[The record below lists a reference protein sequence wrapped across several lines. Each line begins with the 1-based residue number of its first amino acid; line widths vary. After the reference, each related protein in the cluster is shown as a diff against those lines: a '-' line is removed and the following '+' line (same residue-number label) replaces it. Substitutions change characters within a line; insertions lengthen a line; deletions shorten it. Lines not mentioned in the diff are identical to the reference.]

1 MARRDKPGDDEPR
14 GVLNIGELVMRSL
27 PQLLAV
33 LLSICALSAHAAD
46 TAPVGA
52 WRTTSGCFMLAFIL
66 TDGGRAQAVYMTGE
80 EDENAAW
87 TWDGTTLKITSK
99 MFDLDM
105 FSAHL
110 ANDELQAD
118 YVWHDLDND
127 KLNTQACTFERFTPF
142 GI

>member
-1 MARRDKPGDDEPR
+1 MQRLSKT
-14 GVLNIGELVMRSL
+14 
-27 PQLLAV
+27 LAV
-33 LLSICALSAHAAD
+33 LVSICALSAHAAD
-46 TAPVGA
+46 TAPIGA
-52 WRTTSGCFMLAFIL
+52 WRTTSDCFMRAFIL

-105 FSAHL
+105 FSGRVILDHI
-110 ANDELQAD
+110 QAD

-127 KLNTQACTFERFTPF
+127 KLNRQTCEFEKFTPF
-142 GI
+142 RINAP

>member
-1 MARRDKPGDDEPR
+1 METPAMQR
-14 GVLNIGELVMRSL
+14 
-27 PQLLAV
+27 LLKIFAV
-33 LLSICALSAHAAD
+33 LFSICALSAHAAD

-52 WRTTSGCFMLAFIL
+52 WRTTSGCFMIAFIL

-87 TWDGTTLKITSK
+87 TWDGSTLKIASK

-105 FSAHL
+105 FSGRVVIDHI
-110 ANDELQAD
+110 EAD

-127 KLNTQACTFERFTPF
+127 KLNRQTCVFEKFTPF

>member
-1 MARRDKPGDDEPR
+1 MQR
-14 GVLNIGELVMRSL
+14 
-27 PQLLAV
+27 LLKIFAV
-33 LLSICALSAHAAD
+33 LFSICTLSAHAAD

-52 WRTTSGCFMLAFIL
+52 WRTTSGCFMIAFIL

-87 TWDGTTLKITSK
+87 TWDGNTLKITSK
-99 MFDLDM
+99 MFDLDL
-105 FSAHL
+105 FSGRVVLDHI
-110 ANDELQAD
+110 EAD

-127 KLNTQACTFERFTPF
+127 QLNRQTCVFEKFTPF

>member
-1 MARRDKPGDDEPR
+1 
-14 GVLNIGELVMRSL
+14 MRNVFGIF
-27 PQLLAV
+27 AV
-33 LLSICALSAHAAD
+33 LFPLSAFSAYAAD

-52 WRTTSGCFMLAFIL
+52 WRTTSGCFMIAFIL

-99 MFDLDM
+99 MFDLDT
-105 FSAHL
+105 FSGRVILDHI
-110 ANDELQAD
+110 QAD

-127 KLNTQACTFERFTPF
+127 KLNRQTCEFEKFTPF

>member
-1 MARRDKPGDDEPR
+1 MQRLSK
-14 GVLNIGELVMRSL
+14 V
-27 PQLLAV
+27 LAV
-33 LLSICALSAHAAD
+33 LFCVSVLSAHAAD
-46 TAPVGA
+46 TAPIGA
-52 WRTTSGCFMLAFIL
+52 WRTTSGCFLLAFIL

-99 MFDLDM
+99 MFDLDT
-105 FSAHL
+105 FSGRVILDHI
-110 ANDELQAD
+110 QAD

-127 KLNTQACTFERFTPF
+127 KLNRQTCEFEKFTPF

>member
-1 MARRDKPGDDEPR
+1 MEKFAVRNFFK
-14 GVLNIGELVMRSL
+14 I
-27 PQLLAV
+27 LAV
-33 LLSICALSAHAAD
+33 LFSIGALSAHAAD

-52 WRTTSGCFMLAFIL
+52 WRTTSDCFMIAFIL

-87 TWDGTTLKITSK
+87 TWDGSTLKITSK

-105 FSAHL
+105 FSARLDGDHL
-110 ANDELQAD
+110 EAD
-118 YVWHDLDND
+118 YTWHDLDND
-127 KLNTQACTFERFTPF
+127 KLNRQACEFEKFTPF

>member
-1 MARRDKPGDDEPR
+1 MKRIFQI
-14 GVLNIGELVMRSL
+14 V
-27 PQLLAV
+27 AV
-33 LLSICALSAHAAD
+33 LFSVSSLSAHAVD

-52 WRTTSGCFMLAFIL
+52 WRTTSGCFMIAFIL

-87 TWDGTTLKITSK
+87 TWDGSTLKITSK

-105 FSAHL
+105 FSAHVEGDHL
-110 ANDELQAD
+110 EAD

-127 KLNTQACTFERFTPF
+127 KLNRQACEFEKFTPF